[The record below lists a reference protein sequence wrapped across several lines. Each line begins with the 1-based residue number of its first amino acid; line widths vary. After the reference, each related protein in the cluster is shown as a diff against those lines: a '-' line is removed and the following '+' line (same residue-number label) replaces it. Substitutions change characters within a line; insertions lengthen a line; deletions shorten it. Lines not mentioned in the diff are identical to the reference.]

1 MNLPKITEPNGR
13 MAPANDSSLDAMVT
27 RFIRELADLID
38 GDTASP
44 KHQVV
49 ASQLRKLADVL
60 EDDAAASHV

>member
-1 MNLPKITEPNGR
+1 MNFPQIAEPNGR
-13 MAPANDSSLDAMVT
+13 PAPANDSTLDAMVM